1 MRMDPWGSADVAFR
15 CHQTAT
21 ILVYTKNMEILQDAV
36 QRGRSSRT
44 PAVAGAI
51 AGFCA
56 YFCMYAFR
64 KPIAAADFS
73 NVGAGLFGIDYK
85 TVAII
90 AQVAGYAASKLI
102 GVRLIAEAGRRGR
115 GKAIIGLIGLSWLA
129 LILFAILPTPWNA
142 LAMLL
147 NGLPLGM
154 IWGLVFSYLEGRRN
168 SELLGAILCASFI
181 LSSGVVKSVA
191 VLLMAAGVGEFW
203 MPAAT
208 GALFFPLLFGSVWV
222 LEKLPPPS
230 AEDEAER
237 TPRVPM
243 DGADRRTFL
252 RDHGLALVLLVAGY
266 VLLTAIRDFRDNF
279 AAEIWAGL
287 GYPHVAAVFSASE
300 LPVAVIAL
308 AGLGALML
316 IRDNMRALLVMHGV
330 VIVGAVLLGLSTLA
344 FQAQAIG
351 PISWMI
357 LTGAGLYLSYTPFNA
372 MLFDRMIAAIGKA
385 GNAGFLIYVADASG
399 YCGSVALLLYR
410 SFAEPGMRW
419 LPFFIACCYATAV
432 VLAVLT
438 LGSAVYFRHRSRRMA
453 TLALA

>member
-1 MRMDPWGSADVAFR
+1 
-15 CHQTAT
+15 
-21 ILVYTKNMEILQDAV
+21 
-36 QRGRSSRT
+36 
-44 PAVAGAI
+44 
-51 AGFCA
+51 
-56 YFCMYAFR
+56 MYAFR

-73 NVGAGLFGIDYK
+73 NVGVGLFGIDYK

-432 VLAVLT
+432 VVAVLT